1 MASAGGM
8 VEGTRA
14 TISEYLSS
22 MSLSSSPKTALITG
36 ATSGIGLYAAREL
49 IGGGWRVI
57 GTARTAAQADLLKD
71 ALPDIEVIVVDLSK
85 EEGADQLVSS
95 TIALLGEA
103 PYALVNNAG
112 FAAPGAI
119 EDVDPDYAAEQM
131 RVNLLVPARLIREFL
146 PSMRARGSGR
156 IVNISSVSGRVA
168 APFLGWYSASKF
180 ALEAISDALRVETVG
195 SGIYV
200 SLIEPTSFS
209 SNIWSKAGAQLPAAG
224 PHSEVYRKAARLIDA
239 KYPEPTPVAHV
250 IRQCIESEIPQARYL
265 VGKGTKAIP
274 YVRVLPAKLVDAFV
288 AITFGLKEPP
298 LMMRLIT
305 RRTRRG

>member
-1 MASAGGM
+1 
-8 VEGTRA
+8 
-14 TISEYLSS
+14 
-22 MSLSSSPKTALITG
+22 MSLSPSPKTALITG

-57 GTARTAAQADLLKD
+57 GTARTTPQADLLKES
-71 ALPDIEVIVVDLSK
+71 LPGIEVIVLDLSK
-85 EEGADQLVSS
+85 EGSAEELILS
-95 TIALLGEA
+95 TITLLGEA
-103 PYALVNNAG
+103 PYLLINNAG

-119 EDVDPDYAAEQM
+119 EDVDPAYAEEQM
-131 RVNLLVPARLIREFL
+131 RVNLLVPARLIRGFL
-146 PSMRARGSGR
+146 PSMRTRGSGR

-180 ALEAISDALRVETVG
+180 ALEAISDALRVETIG

-209 SNIWSKAGAQLPAAG
+209 SNIWSKAGAQLPQSG
-224 PHSEVYRKAARLIDA
+224 PHQEVYRKAARLIDA
-239 KYPEPTPVAHV
+239 KYPEPTPVARV
-250 IRQCIESEIPQARYL
+250 IRECVESDIPQARYL

-288 AITFGLKEPP
+288 AITFGLKKPP
-298 LMMRLIT
+298 LIMRLLTQRST
-305 RRTRRG
+305 RG

>member
-1 MASAGGM
+1 
-8 VEGTRA
+8 
-14 TISEYLSS
+14 
-22 MSLSSSPKTALITG
+22 MSLSPSHKTALITG

-49 IGGGWRVI
+49 IGGGWRGI
-57 GTARTAAQADLLKD
+57 GTARTTPQAHLLKD
-71 ALPDIEVIVVDLSK
+71 ALPGIEVIVLDLSK
-85 EEGADQLVSS
+85 EGSAEELVLS
-95 TIALLGEA
+95 TITLLGEA
-103 PYALVNNAG
+103 PYALINNAG

-119 EDVDPDYAAEQM
+119 EDVDPEYAEEQM
-131 RVNLLVPARLIREFL
+131 RVNLLVPARLIRGFL
-146 PSMRARGSGR
+146 PSMRTRGSGR

-200 SLIEPTSFS
+200 SLVEPTSFS

-224 PHSEVYRKAARLIDA
+224 PHQEVYRKAARLIDA
-239 KYPEPTPVAHV
+239 KYPEPTPVARV
-250 IRQCIESEIPQARYL
+250 IRECVESEIPQARYL

-288 AITFGLKEPP
+288 AITFGLKKPP
-298 LMMRLIT
+298 FIMRLLT
-305 RRTRRG
+305 QRSARG

>member
-1 MASAGGM
+1 
-8 VEGTRA
+8 
-14 TISEYLSS
+14 
-22 MSLSSSPKTALITG
+22 MSLSPSHKTALITG

-57 GTARTAAQADLLKD
+57 GTARTTPQAHLLKD
-71 ALPDIEVIVVDLSK
+71 ALPGIEVIVLDLSK
-85 EEGADQLVSS
+85 EGSAEDLVLS
-95 TIALLGEA
+95 TITLLGEA
-103 PYALVNNAG
+103 PYALINNAG

-119 EDVDPDYAAEQM
+119 EDVDPEYAEEQM
-131 RVNLLVPARLIREFL
+131 RVNLLVPARLIRGFL
-146 PSMRARGSGR
+146 PSMRTRGSGR

-200 SLIEPTSFS
+200 SLVEPTSFS

-224 PHSEVYRKAARLIDA
+224 PHQEVYRKAARLIDA
-239 KYPEPTPVAHV
+239 KYPEPTPVARV
-250 IRQCIESEIPQARYL
+250 IRECVESEIPQARYL

-274 YVRVLPAKLVDAFV
+274 YVRVLPAKLVYAFV
-288 AITFGLKEPP
+288 AITFGLKKPP
-298 LMMRLIT
+298 FIMRLLT
-305 RRTRRG
+305 QRSARG